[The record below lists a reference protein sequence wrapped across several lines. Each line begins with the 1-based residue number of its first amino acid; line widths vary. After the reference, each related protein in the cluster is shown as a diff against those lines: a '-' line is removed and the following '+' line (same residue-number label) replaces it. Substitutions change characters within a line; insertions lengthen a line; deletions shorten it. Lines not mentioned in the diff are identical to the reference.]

1 MPRIA
6 FVLICPTGEAP
17 EEEEMIMTF
26 KMTTLAALG
35 LALPLAA
42 VQAQYG
48 APPPTIR
55 AQVDD
60 RTKKDDASKAAPATG
75 ATSTTG
81 RKLDISK
88 GAQKAIVD
96 LQNAV
101 NANDVANIPAKL
113 AAARAVAKTNDDKF
127 VIASNQ
133 TKAALAANDAV
144 AIKAGVEAMEA
155 SGSAETP
162 DLAARYAD
170 LGKRFQ
176 QAKQAD
182 LAAAAYQKSLGLKP
196 DNPGALALFASL
208 RDSQGQKAEAVSLMQ
223 RSFAASKAIGQ
234 KVAENNYKFAAGL
247 AYGLR
252 QPAAND
258 IARQWVAA
266 YPSAVSWRDT
276 LRIYRDLNKPQQ
288 SQLIDLL
295 RLGRAAGSLSG
306 ETDYFAL
313 GSALA
318 GAGKLAEA
326 KALMAEAKV
335 APNVDSTKR
344 AFTDLNA
351 RLAAAP
357 TRAAIDAAA
366 KTALAGANGK
376 AMIDAGDAL
385 YGVGAFT
392 EAVPLY
398 RAALTKGGDAGLA
411 NLHLGMALARSGDK
425 AGATAALNAVTG
437 VNADIARYW
446 LLWLATKG

>member
-1 MPRIA
+1 
-6 FVLICPTGEAP
+6 LICPTGEAP
-17 EEEEMIMTF
+17 EEEEIIMTI
-26 KMTTLAALG
+26 KKTTLAALG
-35 LALPLAA
+35 LALPLTA
-42 VQAQYG
+42 VQAQYS
-48 APPPTIR
+48 APPIR
-55 AQVDD
+55 AQVDS
-60 RTKKDDASKAAPATG
+60 RQAEKKAEKPTA

-88 GAQKAIVD
+88 GAQKAIVE

-113 AAARAVAKTNDDKF
+113 AAANAVAKTKDDKF

-133 TKAALAANDAV
+133 TKAALAANDPV
-144 AIKAGVEAMEA
+144 AIKAGIEAMEA
-155 SGSAETP
+155 SGSAEAP

-182 LAAAAYQKSLGLKP
+182 QAAAAYQKSLGLKP
-196 DNPGALALFASL
+196 DNPNALALFASL
-208 RDSQGQKAEAVSLMQ
+208 RDTQGQKAEAVALMQ
-223 RSFAASKAIGQ
+223 RSFAASKAAGQ
-234 KVAENNYKFAAGL
+234 KVPENNYKFAAGL

-252 QPAAND
+252 QPTANA
-258 IARQWVAA
+258 IAREWVAA

-313 GSALA
+313 ASALVS
-318 GAGKLAEA
+318 AGKLAEA
-326 KALMAEAKV
+326 KALLAEART
-335 APNVDSTKR
+335 APNIDSTKR

-351 RLAAAP
+351 KLAAAP
-357 TRAAIDAAA
+357 ARPAIDAAA
-366 KTALAGANGK
+366 KAALAGASGK

-385 YGVGAFT
+385 YGVGAFA

-446 LLWLATKG
+446 LLWLATKA